1 MVDRRLGVAPP
12 SIWAIL
18 QESSSESSSS
28 SVAERRRPGRRVV
41 LAWSAPGASLEDTS
55 RSFQSLGAPTP
66 RRSLVRRARVRG
78 TLRLTTSAFPSA
90 ATAAPTKAAAN
101 GEQVRLQLLSEMKLE
116 AAQRARAYEESLE
129 AERASYE
136 AELAR
141 KAREAED
148 YQATAPYGDRKL
160 RTAGTMSKA
169 NLTDHEEEDAL
180 AKDGSEHLCLGID
193 SATLAAAK
201 KRLDVLTTEEM
212 LRIAM
217 RNNVTGHL
225 QKCIDMAVFRK
236 ADPDLIKQAQSLL
249 EKSTAERALI
259 AAMNSREVD
268 KLTQAVED
276 AVSAGL
282 PAADIEEA
290 KQILAETGAL
300 LKAIKLAKRS
310 DDAMR
315 LNPEYAEGR
324 STHEESIKEAEHL
337 VVILEV
343 DMQLPRAIRS
353 KDQQKLKAAHSAVLT
368 KAKTWHIETEEVE
381 QGEQLLS
388 KIQADENLR
397 LAIVS
402 KSEEQL
408 VAALEEANKC
418 GAERQRILK
427 AEAALALLRGLR
439 ELREAIESK
448 APGGP
453 KPTEIS
459 KAEGLLKSLTRSVP
473 VSRMGSKFVEED
485 RPPLSRLGS
494 KFVEAVLQAVSHDR
508 SELAATYRHANK
520 ELCRLRAE
528 LSERTVQLLELRQ
541 EFDRWRR
548 RQAQNQCVVCLDAPA
563 NMAFV
568 PCGHLAVCEACAGQ
582 LERLICPVCR
592 QTSQSILHIFVP

>member
-1 MVDRRLGVAPP
+1 MAKLTRPHTTATGQLSRQKTEPGLALGP
-12 SIWAIL
+12 I
-18 QESSSESSSS
+18 
-28 SVAERRRPGRRVV
+28 
-41 LAWSAPGASLEDTS
+41 S
-55 RSFQSLGAPTP
+55 RSGALQHAAQSIIPTP
-66 RRSLVRRARVRG
+66 VMVIYG
-78 TLRLTTSAFPSA
+78 PFSAKP
-90 ATAAPTKAAAN
+90 
-101 GEQVRLQLLSEMKLE
+101 
-116 AAQRARAYEESLE
+116 
-129 AERASYE
+129 
-136 AELAR
+136 
-141 KAREAED
+141 
-148 YQATAPYGDRKL
+148 ATAPYGDRKL

-169 NLTDHEEEDAL
+169 NLTDLEEEDAL
-180 AKDGSEHLCLGID
+180 AKEAALKEQVSRSEAKEALDAAMAAQDTAQLEAAIELSRRAGTPSSRLVKAEFQLQKLYMQEMVERAAASHDAETLRSAVMRASRLGID

-201 KRLDVLTTEEM
+201 KRLEVLTTEEM

-236 ADPDLIKQAQSLL
+236 ADDELIKQAQSLL

-290 KQILAETGAL
+290 KQILAVEQEKAKERENIKEKPPKDEVEERLRTAINLQETGAL

-310 DDAMR
+310 DEAVR

-353 KDQQKLKAAHSAVLT
+353 KDQQKLKAVLT

-408 VAALEEANKC
+408 VAALEEANKS

-448 APGGP
+448 DPDWMEQAIQQAKESGVPR
-453 KPTEIS
+453 TEIS

-473 VSRMGSKFVEED
+473 VSRVGSKFVEED

-494 KFVEAVLQAVSHDR
+494 KFVEVEPPMVA
-508 SELAATYRHANK
+508 
-520 ELCRLRAE
+520 
-528 LSERTVQLLELRQ
+528 
-541 EFDRWRR
+541 
-548 RQAQNQCVVCLDAPA
+548 
-563 NMAFV
+563 
-568 PCGHLAVCEACAGQ
+568 
-582 LERLICPVCR
+582 
-592 QTSQSILHIFVP
+592 